1 VTLDRKPTLS
11 STTDG
16 DMVCRIVRSE
26 AKSAPWLL
34 IGLSGSAGPF
44 GGGGEGDVRQQ
55 SGLGEPCLRLNLASG
70 VCAMIAD
77 CGSAGD
83 SATKEPM
90 FAEHRAHFR

>member
-1 VTLDRKPTLS
+1 MTLDRKPTLS

-44 GGGGEGDVRQQ
+44 GGGGKVMFA
-55 SGLGEPCLRLNLASG
+55 SNPVLGSRAFAS
-70 VCAMIAD
+70 IWHQ
-77 CGSAGD
+77 GSA
-83 SATKEPM
+83 P
-90 FAEHRAHFR
+90 